1 MEGINNLG
9 GTCAINSLIQ
19 IICRC
24 EKLRNVILNA
34 NVPNESFTGELKE
47 IIDLM
52 YNQHKSL
59 NPVKFINCFY
69 NTFNGIFNRYEQIDI
84 NELWFYFYEKI
95 SEDTGTTIAVSK
107 NIRNI
112 QEEHDLK
119 IAMFNNYKE
128 SELMKLAQGSFINII
143 QCCNCTCKSYSFEP
157 FINITLDINNIEPNT
172 SIAQLIL
179 NYMKEEQRE
188 KDDWK
193 CDKCNNNHNYIKT
206 CKIWKIPKIL
216 IVSLN
221 RFKDINNKNNAE
233 IIINNEIIFNNN
245 EEYKFILQSIG
256 LHSGNLLGGH
266 YTALCNMK
274 DGNYHLYNDDAI
286 ITYKEEV
293 LKNNIKDSAAYLIV
307 YGS

>member
-24 EKLRNVILNA
+24 EKLRNIILNA
-34 NVPNESFTGELKE
+34 NVPSESFTGELKE

-59 NPVKFINCFY
+59 NPVKFMNCFFK
-69 NTFNGIFNRYEQIDI
+69 TFQGIFNRYEQIDI

-95 SEDTGTTIAVSK
+95 NNDTCTSITISN

-112 QEEHDLK
+112 EEEHNLK
-119 IAMFNNYKE
+119 IAMYNEYKE
-128 SELMKLAQGSFINII
+128 SDLMKIAQGSFINII
-143 QCCNCTCKSYSFEP
+143 QCCNCNSKTYSFEP
-157 FINITLDINNIEPNT
+157 FINIALDIDNDPNI

-179 NYMKEEQRE
+179 NYMKDEHRD
-188 KDDWK
+188 KDDWI
-193 CDKCNNNHNYIKT
+193 CDKCNKKHDYIKSR
-206 CKIWKIPKIL
+206 KIWKIPKIL
-216 IVSLN
+216 FISLN

-233 IIINNEIIFNNN
+233 VNVNNDIVFNNN
-245 EEYKFILQSIG
+245 EQHRFLLQSIG
-256 LHSGNLLGGH
+256 MHSGNLLGGH

-274 DGNYHLYNDDAI
+274 DGNYHLYNDN
-286 ITYKEEV
+286 EV
-293 LKNNIKDSAAYLIV
+293 IKYNENELKNNINNCGVYLIV
-307 YGS
+307 YES

>member
-19 IICRC
+19 IICRY
-24 EKLRNVILNA
+24 EKLRNIILNA

-47 IIDLM
+47 VIDLM
-52 YNQHKSL
+52 YNHHKSL

-69 NTFNGIFNRYEQIDI
+69 KTFNGIFNRFEQIDI

-95 SEDTGTTIAVSK
+95 NEDTSTIITVSN

-119 IAMFNNYKE
+119 IAIFNNYKE
-128 SELMKLAQGSFINII
+128 SELMKLTQGSFINII
-143 QCCNCTCKSYSFEP
+143 QCCNCGSKSYSFEP
-157 FINITLDINNIEPNT
+157 FINIALDIDNIPNI
-172 SIAQLIL
+172 SITQLIL
-179 NYMKEEQRE
+179 NYMKEEYRE
-188 KDDWK
+188 KDDWL
-193 CDKCNNNHNYIKT
+193 CDKCNKKNNYIKT

-216 IVSLN
+216 FISLN

-233 IIINNEIIFNNN
+233 VYINNEIIFNNN
-245 EEYKFILQSIG
+245 TEYKFTLQSIG

-266 YTALCNMK
+266 YTALCNMN
-274 DGNYHLYNDDAI
+274 DGNYHLYNDNEI
-286 ITYKEEV
+286 IKYNEEK
-293 LKNNIKDSAAYLIV
+293 LKNNIKDNAAYLIV